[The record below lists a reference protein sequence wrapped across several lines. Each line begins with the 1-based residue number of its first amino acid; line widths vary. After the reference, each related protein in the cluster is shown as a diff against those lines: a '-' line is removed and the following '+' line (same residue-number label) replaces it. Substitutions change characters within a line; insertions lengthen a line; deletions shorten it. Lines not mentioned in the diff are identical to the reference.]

1 MTQVLT
7 LTRGWH
13 AKHIKLFVH
22 HLEIFNSSVLNL
34 YIFYIS
40 KKFYTYK
47 IEFFNIFLYIY
58 SAI

>member
-1 MTQVLT
+1 MMQGLT
-7 LTRGWH
+7 LRRGWH

-22 HLEIFNSSVLNL
+22 HLEIFNSLVLNL
-34 YIFYIS
+34 HIFYIY
-40 KKFYTYK
+40 KKLYTYK